1 MKKSAFKTESRTTVV
16 PIINVSLVVVI
27 TLMMMGP
34 FLANEEVDI
43 DLPMAQANE
52 VGESEKI
59 EITFTLDRE
68 IIVGEDYLQLG
79 DVTHYLGSLF
89 EVAPNSMALV
99 KADQSL
105 PYGEVEAL
113 IAQVEAAN
121 PPRIALA
128 TKEKEDTEAGQ

>member
-1 MKKSAFKTESRTTVV
+1 MKKSTFKTESRTTVV

-34 FLANEEVDI
+34 FLAKEDVDV
-43 DLPMAQANE
+43 DLPMAQADE

-59 EITFTLDRE
+59 EITFTLERE
-68 IIVGEDYLQLG
+68 IIVGEDHLQLG

-89 EVAPNSMALV
+89 EVAPQSIALV
-99 KADQSL
+99 KADQGL

-128 TKEKEDTEAGQ
+128 TKEIEDTEAGQ

>member
-1 MKKSAFKTESRTTVV
+1 MSKSTFKTESRTTVV

-34 FLANEEVDI
+34 FLANEEVEV
-43 DLPMAQANE
+43 DLPMAKADE

-59 EITFTLDRE
+59 EITFTLERD
-68 IIVGEDYLQLG
+68 IIVGEDHLQLG

-89 EVAPNSMALV
+89 EVAPQSMALV

-128 TKEKEDTEAGQ
+128 TKENKDAEAVQ

>member
-1 MKKSAFKTESRTTVV
+1 MKKSTLETESRTTVV

-34 FLANEEVDI
+34 FLANEDPDV
-43 DLPMAQANE
+43 DLPMARADE
-52 VGESEKI
+52 VGQSEKV

-68 IIVGEDYLQLG
+68 IIVGEDHLNMG
-79 DVTHYLGSLF
+79 EVTHYLGSIF
-89 EVAPNSMALV
+89 EMEPQSMALI
-99 KADQSL
+99 KADQNL

-113 IAQVEAAN
+113 IALVEAAE

-128 TKEKEDTEAGQ
+128 TKVIEDEEAGP

>member
-1 MKKSAFKTESRTTVV
+1 MKKSTFKTESRTTVV

-34 FLANEEVDI
+34 FLANEEVDV
-43 DLPMAQANE
+43 DLPAAMANE

-59 EITFTLDRE
+59 EITFTLERD
-68 IIVGEDYLQLG
+68 IIIGEDHLQLG

-89 EVAPNSMALV
+89 EVAPQSMALV

-113 IAQVEAAN
+113 IAMVEAAN

-128 TKEKEDTEAGQ
+128 TKEIEDTEAGQ

>member
-1 MKKSAFKTESRTTVV
+1 VKKSTFQTESRTTVV

-34 FLANEEVDI
+34 FLANEEVEV
-43 DLPMAQANE
+43 DLPTARADE

-59 EITFTLDRE
+59 EITFTMDRE
-68 IIVGEDYLQLG
+68 IIVGEDHLQMG
-79 DVTHYLGSLF
+79 DITHYLGSLF
-89 EVAPNSMALV
+89 EVAPGAMALV
-99 KADQSL
+99 KADQNL

-128 TKEKEDTEAGQ
+128 TKEIEDMEAAQ

>member
-1 MKKSAFKTESRTTVV
+1 MKKSTFKTESRTTVV

-34 FLANEEVDI
+34 FLANEEVDV
-43 DLPMAQANE
+43 DLPMARANE

-59 EITFTLDRE
+59 EITFTIDRE
-68 IIVGEDYLQLG
+68 IIVGEDHLHL
-79 DVTHYLGSLF
+79 DEVTHYLGSLF
-89 EVAPNSMALV
+89 DVAPQSMALI
-99 KADQSL
+99 KADQGL

-113 IAQVEAAN
+113 IAQVEAAE

-128 TKEKEDTEAGQ
+128 TKEIEDGEAGQ